1 MQFITPKNASKS
13 VRITSSRDPLRMI
26 ISTAGI
32 LLAVIT
38 AAVRPGAAASVAAA
52 TARPFATLAA
62 IILASALAER
72 LGAFRILSR
81 GLIPARGPRV
91 TSAAAVLAL
100 TALLSALI
108 NLDVAVVVGMP
119 VAMRTA
125 VCRGLPAGRLAVAVA
140 VMANAASFLLPTSN
154 ITNLLLLGRVPLATP
169 AYLSDSWL
177 AWILVTA
184 LTLAPLAWWAASTQ
198 HGQAR
203 AAPARPSARAVL
215 DLVPLF
221 LIATGIRALLGTSLA
236 LHGSFTSQLAH
247 GTILACVASNLPA
260 AAAILPAGA
269 RGLWAAILAST
280 IGPNLLITGSVATLI
295 SRRIA
300 RDAGPGS
307 PPGSS
312 APSGS
317 LSSQPSS
324 PPLLSACTS
333 PAHYDRA
340 PPRCPS
346 SSKLRSAIQTDTWA
360 GSSAWC
366 TTSARS
372 SRTDSRSTVSFSRAA
387 NAATVRSASYRAGG
401 IRLRLRPRGPGTRPA
416 RPLPACHPGRRR

>member
-1 MQFITPKNASKS
+1 MQLITPKNASKS

-38 AAVRPGAAASVAAA
+38 AAVRPGAAASAAAA

-184 LTLAPLAWWAASTQ
+184 LTLAPLACWAASTQ

-203 AAPARPSARAVL
+203 AAPARPTARAVL

-300 RDAGPGS
+300 RDAG
-307 PPGSS
+307 
-312 APSGS
+312 AR
-317 LSSQPSS
+317 LTAWQF
-324 PPLLSACTS
+324 
-333 PAHYDRA
+333 
-340 PPRCPS
+340 
-346 SSKLRSAIQTDTWA
+346 SAIGVALVPAQLA
-360 GSSAWC
+360 
-366 TTSARS
+366 
-372 SRTDSRSTVSFSRAA
+372 
-387 NAATVRSASYRAGG
+387 AATVGLHITGA
-401 IRLRLRPRGPGTRPA
+401 L
-416 RPLPACHPGRRR
+416 